1 MVITYHGENYFK
13 IQSGNTT
20 VLIDPTNQRSFRG
33 ATLVLST
40 TKPND
45 IFIGKDSGE
54 YFLIDHSGEY
64 EAQGIYVQG
73 WSAGNEK
80 EIEKTIYKFEFDEIS
95 IVVLGHITKDISTE
109 LLEHIEECDIIIA
122 PAGGRPW
129 IQQQDIAKL
138 IRQLE
143 PALVIPSLY
152 KEKELPAFLKELKET
167 NTAPE
172 EKLVIKKKDLTPH
185 AMEIKPLI
193 PK

>member
-13 IQSGNTT
+13 IQSGDTS
-20 VLIDPTNQRSFRG
+20 VLIDPTNQRSLRG

-45 IFIGKDSGE
+45 VFAGRDSEG

-64 EAQGIYVQG
+64 EIRGICVQG
-73 WSAGNEK
+73 WSAENEK
-80 EIEKTIYKFEFDEIS
+80 EIEKTIYKIGFDEIS
-95 IVVLGHITKDISTE
+95 VVVLGHITKDIPTE

-122 PAGGRPW
+122 PAGGKPW
-129 IQQQDIAKL
+129 IPQQNMAKL

-152 KEKELPAFLKELKET
+152 KEKELPVFLRELKET
-167 NTAPE
+167 NAAPE
-172 EKLVIKKKDLTPH
+172 EKLVIKKKDLIPH
-185 AMEIKPLI
+185 SMEIKPLI
-193 PK
+193 SK